1 MKTTVVFRIM
11 ATSFV
16 LILLILLA
24 QTLNNAP
31 KDSDSSTAL
40 LWLSG
45 LGIWL
50 FKILPFIILIPGLI
64 QKRHR
69 TATWLSFMSMF
80 YFILGVLLAFTPG
93 GSLWGWLLSIKSTRL
108 NSSHVRIS
116 YAVFCLKKKK
126 K

>member
-1 MKTTVVFRIM
+1 MKTALAYRVMST
-11 ATSFV
+11 AFV

-24 QTLNNAP
+24 QTLSNAP
-31 KDSDSSTAL
+31 QDSDSSSTL
-40 LWLSG
+40 LWVSG
-45 LGIWL
+45 LGLWL

-93 GSLWGWLLSIKSTRL
+93 GSLWGWLLSISTL
-108 NSSHVRIS
+108 VLFFSSMLYTRW
-116 YAVFCLKKKK
+116 KKAEPNT
-126 K
+126 

>member
-1 MKTTVVFRIM
+1 MKTTVAFRIM

-24 QTLNNAP
+24 QTLGNAP

-50 FKILPFIILIPGLI
+50 FKIMPFIILIPGLI

-93 GSLWGWLLSIKSTRL
+93 GSLWGWLLSISTLVLFFSSMLYTRWKKAEPL
-108 NSSHVRIS
+108 N
-116 YAVFCLKKKK
+116 
-126 K
+126 